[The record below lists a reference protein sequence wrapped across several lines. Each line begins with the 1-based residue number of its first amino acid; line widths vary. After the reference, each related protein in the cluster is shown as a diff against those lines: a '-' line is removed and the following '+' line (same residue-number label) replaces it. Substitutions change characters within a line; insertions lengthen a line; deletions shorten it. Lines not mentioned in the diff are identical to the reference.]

1 MIKIRNKIF
10 ARKKRQPK
18 NVIVNAYTIYLQTEL
33 IRILK
38 NQNKKNTMQITLINM

>member
-18 NVIVNAYTIYLQTEL
+18 NVNCKHLYSLFRNRVNKDI
-33 IRILK
+33 K
-38 NQNKKNTMQITLINM
+38 KSKKNTMQITLMNM